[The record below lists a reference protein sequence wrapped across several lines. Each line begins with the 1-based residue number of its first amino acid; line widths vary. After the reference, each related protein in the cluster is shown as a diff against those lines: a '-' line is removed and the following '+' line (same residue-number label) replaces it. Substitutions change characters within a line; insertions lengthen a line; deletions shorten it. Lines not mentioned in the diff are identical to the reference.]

1 MNESNPNIC
10 SINDLRDKEVI
21 NLSDGARL
29 GSIGD
34 ALLDLSTGR
43 LIAVL
48 MPGNYKLLGFLGR
61 EDDRIIKW
69 EDIKKIGDDVIII
82 DSKND

>member
-43 LIAVL
+43 LTAVL